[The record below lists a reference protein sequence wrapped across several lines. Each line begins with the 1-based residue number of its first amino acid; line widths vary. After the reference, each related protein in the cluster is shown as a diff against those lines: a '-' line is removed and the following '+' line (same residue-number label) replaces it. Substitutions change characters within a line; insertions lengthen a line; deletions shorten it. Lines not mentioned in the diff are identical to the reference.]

1 MGSDAVFTMF
11 GQNTRELGW
20 YVKIGMTPAQALATA
35 PTNDALLLGKEKE
48 LGAVAPGSQASFS
61 PPIERLSV

>member
-1 MGSDAVFTMF
+1 MLSRSPWSTRLVSDAHAPS
-11 GQNTRELGW
+11 R
-20 YVKIGMTPAQALATA
+20 IARRALPTA
-35 PTNDALLLGKEKE
+35 LEKE